1 MSSYLEKISEATLP
15 VVILRDTVAFP
26 SISTSVEIT
35 DRVSMAAADAAVSS
49 GHKIFLVTLKRPC
62 EGEPQTDCL
71 CYVGTTAKIKNALRT
86 PDGNMQLTFVGIS
99 RASVVSYNADGDYI
113 SADLICKSLYLDD
126 TDIKTEAYMREVL
139 SVLDGIQPFLPHISK
154 ELFTAAKAIK
164 NPSMLADYVASGFL
178 VKTEDKQA
186 VLEQFGPI
194 ERLSLVARL
203 LEEERQLLSYEYDIH
218 AKVQEHLNRERRD
231 YYLREQMRVIEDEL
245 GEGDNENEEFY
256 NRIIAAHLPHEV
268 EEKLLKENDRLSKV
282 PFGSAE
288 ASVIRTYLETCLELP
303 WHKVTRERANV
314 QAARKILD
322 ADHDGLEKV
331 KERILEFIAVKQL
344 TPELKSQII
353 CLVGPPGTGK
363 TSVAASIAKATGR
376 KYVRVSLGG
385 VRDEAD
391 IRGHRKTYI
400 GAMPGRV
407 MTAMAQVKVRNPLI
421 LLDEVDKLTRDAHG
435 DPSSA
440 LLEVLDPEQNK
451 TFRDHFIELPFDLSE
466 CLFITTANTLDTIPR
481 PLLDRMEV
489 IELHTY
495 TPAEKLSIAKHHL
508 LGKQLSRHGLN
519 RRMVRITDA
528 ALEDIIASYTREAGV
543 RNLERD
549 ISALCR
555 KAAKRIV
562 TDGVSRVV
570 IDRDDLPAYL
580 GVRKFTGDRIEADDQ
595 VGVVNGLA
603 WTEVGGDM
611 LKIEVAILDGTG
623 KIELTGSL
631 GEVMKESAQIAVS
644 YVRYVADRYG
654 IPHDFY
660 KTKDIHIHAPEG
672 AVPKDGPSAGV
683 TMVTGLVSALTGRPV
698 HRDVAMT
705 GEVTLLGKVLP
716 IGGLKEKTL
725 AAFNAGVKTVL
736 IPEQNVPDLEE
747 IDPTVRQSIKFIP
760 VKNVSEVL
768 QAALT
773 EAPMSIPGISVPHG
787 AENVD
792 AISDLSPHIHNNN
805 TVNGDHYGAQP

>member
-1 MSSYLEKISEATLP
+1 MSSYLEKVSEATLP
-15 VVILRDTVAFP
+15 VVVLRDTVAFP
-26 SISTSVEIT
+26 SISTSIEIT
-35 DRVSMAAADAAVSS
+35 DRISIAAAETAATY

-62 EGEPQTDCL
+62 EGTPQIDCL
-71 CYVGTTAKIKNALRT
+71 CYIGTTAKIKSAIRT
-86 PDGNMQLTFVGIS
+86 PDGNMQLTFVGLS
-99 RASVVSYNADGDYI
+99 RASVVNYRVEGDYI

-126 TDIKTEAYMREVL
+126 TDIKTQAYMREVL
-139 SVLDGIQPFLPHISK
+139 SALDTIQPFLPHISK
-154 ELFTAAKAIK
+154 EMFISAKSIK

-178 VKTEDKQA
+178 VRNEDKQA
-186 VLEQFGPI
+186 VLEQFSPI
-194 ERLSLVARL
+194 ERLRLVAEL
-203 LEEERQLLSYEYDIH
+203 LEEARELLACEFDIH
-218 AKVQEHLNRERRD
+218 AKVQERLNRERRD
-231 YYLREQMRVIEDEL
+231 YYLREQIRVIEDEL

-256 NRIIAAHLPHEV
+256 NQILTANLPKEV
-268 EEKLLKENDRLSKV
+268 EEKLLKENERLSKV

-288 ASVIRTYLETCLELP
+288 ASVIRTYLETVLNLP
-303 WHKVTRERANV
+303 WHKSTRERASV
-314 QAARKILD
+314 AAARRILD

-400 GAMPGRV
+400 GAMPGRI

-451 TFRDHFIELPFDLSE
+451 TFRDHFIELPFDLSD

-508 LGKQLSRHGLN
+508 LGKQLARHGLN

-528 ALEDIIASYTREAGV
+528 ALADVIASYTREAGV
-543 RNLERD
+543 RNLERY
-549 ISALCR
+549 IAALCR
-555 KAAKRIV
+555 KAAKRIL
-562 TDGVSRVV
+562 TEKISRVV
-570 IDRDDLPAYL
+570 IDRDDLPKYL
-580 GVRKFTGDRIEADDQ
+580 GIRKFTGERIEAEDEI
-595 VGVVNGLA
+595 GVVNGLA
-603 WTEVGGDM
+603 WTEVGGDL
-611 LKIEVAILDGTG
+611 LKIEVAVLDGTG

-631 GEVMKESAQIAVS
+631 GDVMKESAQIAVS
-644 YVRYVADRYG
+644 YVRHVADKYG

-683 TMVTGLVSALTGRPV
+683 TMLTGLISALTGRPV
-698 HRDVAMT
+698 HRYIAMT
-705 GEVTLLGKVLP
+705 GEITLLGKVLP

-725 AAFNAGVKTVL
+725 AAYNAGVHTVI
-736 IPEQNVPDLEE
+736 IPEQNRPDLEE
-747 IDPTVRQSIKFIP
+747 IDPTVRESIEFIP
-760 VKNVSEVL
+760 VSNVSKVL
-768 QAALT
+768 DVALT
-773 EAPMSIPGISVPHG
+773 DSALSLPGMTKSRSEAVQDALPNISH
-787 AENVD
+787 ATY
-792 AISDLSPHIHNNN
+792 N
-805 TVNGDHYGAQP
+805 TANGDHYGA

>member
-1 MSSYLEKISEATLP
+1 MSSYLEKVSEATLP
-15 VVILRDTVAFP
+15 VVVLRDTVAFP
-26 SISTSVEIT
+26 SISTSIEIT
-35 DRVSMAAADAAVSS
+35 DRVSIAAAEAAAAS

-62 EGEPQTDCL
+62 EGAPQTDCL
-71 CYVGTTAKIKNALRT
+71 SYVGTTAKIKNAIRT
-86 PDGNMQLTFVGIS
+86 PDGNMQLTFVGLS
-99 RASVVSYNADGDYI
+99 RASVVSYRADGDYI

-139 SVLDGIQPFLPHISK
+139 SVLDSIQQFLPHISK
-154 ELFTAAKAIK
+154 EMFTSAKAIK

-178 VKTEDKQA
+178 LRNEDKQA
-186 VLEQFGPI
+186 ALEQFGPL
-194 ERLSLVARL
+194 ERLKLVAEL
-203 LEEERQLLSYEYDIH
+203 LEEERELLACEVEIH
-218 AKVQEHLNRERRD
+218 AKVQDHLNRERRD
-231 YYLREQMRVIEDEL
+231 YYLREQIRVIEDEL

-256 NRIIAAHLPHEV
+256 NQILTANLPKEV

-288 ASVIRTYLETCLELP
+288 ASVIRTYLETVLDLP
-303 WHKVTRERANV
+303 WHKTTRERANV
-314 QAARKILD
+314 EAARKILD

-331 KERILEFIAVKQL
+331 KERILEFIAVRQL

-400 GAMPGRV
+400 GAMPGRI
-407 MTAMAQVKVRNPLI
+407 MAAMAQVKVRNPLI

-508 LGKQLSRHGLN
+508 LGKQLARHGLN

-528 ALEDIIASYTREAGV
+528 ALEDVIASYTREAGV

-549 ISALCR
+549 IAALCR

-562 TDGVSRVV
+562 TEKIPRVV
-570 IDRDDLPAYL
+570 IDRDDLPKYL
-580 GVRKFTGDRIEADDQ
+580 GVRKFTGERIDAEDE

-603 WTEVGGDM
+603 WTEVGGDL
-611 LKIEVAILDGTG
+611 LKIEVAVLDGTG

-631 GEVMKESAQIAVS
+631 GDIMKESAQIAVS
-644 YVRYVADRYG
+644 YVRYIADKYD

-698 HRDVAMT
+698 HRDIAMT

-725 AAFNAGVKTVL
+725 AAYNAGVRTVI

-747 IDPTVRQSIKFIP
+747 IDPTVRESIEFIP
-760 VKNVSEVL
+760 VSNASRVL
-768 QAALT
+768 DVALADDALSLPGMT
-773 EAPMSIPGISVPHG
+773 MSHLETVPNALPNIPHVTH
-787 AENVD
+787 
-792 AISDLSPHIHNNN
+792 N
-805 TVNGDHYGAQP
+805 TVNGDHYGA

>member
-1 MSSYLEKISEATLP
+1 MSSYLEKVSEATLP
-15 VVILRDTVAFP
+15 VVVLRDAVAFP
-26 SISTSVEIT
+26 SISTSIEIT
-35 DRVSMAAADAAVSS
+35 DRVSIAAAEAAAVS

-62 EGEPQTDCL
+62 EGAPQIDCL
-71 CYVGTTAKIKNALRT
+71 CYIGTTAKIKNAIHT

-99 RASVVSYNADGDYI
+99 RASVVSYRADGDYI

-139 SVLDGIQPFLPHISK
+139 SVLDSAQQFLPHISK
-154 ELFTAAKAIK
+154 EIFTAAKAIK

-178 VKTEDKQA
+178 IRNEDKQA
-186 VLEQFGPI
+186 VLEQFGPL
-194 ERLSLVARL
+194 ERLKLVAEL
-203 LEEERQLLSYEYDIH
+203 LEEERELLACEFDIH
-218 AKVQEHLNRERRD
+218 AKVQDHLNRERRD
-231 YYLREQMRVIEDEL
+231 YYLREQIRVIEDEL

-256 NRIIAAHLPHEV
+256 NQILTANLPKEV

-288 ASVIRTYLETCLELP
+288 ASVIRTYLETVLDLP
-303 WHKVTRERANV
+303 WHKTTRERANV
-314 QAARKILD
+314 EAARKILD

-400 GAMPGRV
+400 GAMPGRI
-407 MTAMAQVKVRNPLI
+407 MAAMAQVKVRNPLI

-508 LGKQLSRHGLN
+508 LGKQLARHGLN

-528 ALEDIIASYTREAGV
+528 ALEDVIASYTREAGV

-549 ISALCR
+549 IAALCR

-562 TDGVSRVV
+562 TEKIPRVV
-570 IDRDDLPAYL
+570 IDRDDLPKYL
-580 GVRKFTGDRIEADDQ
+580 GVRKFTGERIDAEDE

-603 WTEVGGDM
+603 WTEVGGDL
-611 LKIEVAILDGTG
+611 LKIEVAVLDGTG

-631 GEVMKESAQIAVS
+631 GDVMKESAQIAVS
-644 YVRYVADRYG
+644 YVRYVADKYG

-698 HRDVAMT
+698 HRDIAMT

-725 AAFNAGVKTVL
+725 AAYNAGVLTVI

-747 IDPTVRQSIKFIP
+747 IDPTVRESIEFIP
-760 VKNVSEVL
+760 VSNVSRVL
-768 QAALT
+768 DVALADDALSLPGMT
-773 EAPMSIPGISVPHG
+773 MSHSETVP
-787 AENVD
+787 D
-792 AISDLSPHIHNNN
+792 ALSNIAHVTHN
-805 TVNGDHYGAQP
+805 TVNGDHYGA